1 MHTRDHVFLTADH
14 RSGASTMKERQ
25 ALQNL
30 VGPHESQGLMH
41 ALQRG
46 ATRRD
51 ILAMLVAGGMQAT
64 LAGGLAATAL
74 SAHAQTPKRGGKIRV
89 AGATAAATDTLDP
102 AKQSNQ
108 TDYSR
113 GNMVYNGLTS
123 LDGSLT
129 PQPALAES
137 FTTKDAKTWVFA
149 LRKGVNFH
157 DGKPLTPA
165 DVVFSVLRHKDPAT
179 ASKAKVLAD
188 QIESVKASG
197 PNEVTIVLAA
207 PNADLPVIL
216 GTFHFHIVKDGTT
229 DFNAGIGTGPYKLK
243 EFKPGVRSVVVRN
256 ENYWKPGK
264 PYLDEIEFV
273 GIGDE
278 SARVNALLSGGMDMV
293 GSVNPRSVARVTGTP
308 GFAVFKTQ
316 SGQYSDLI
324 MRKDMGP
331 GANPD
336 FVLAMKHLFDRE
348 QMRKTI
354 ALDQAVL
361 GNDQPVDPTNR
372 FHFAGLPQRPFD
384 PEKAKFHLK
393 KSGITGA
400 VPVVASPA
408 ALYSVEMA
416 LVLQQSAK
424 DIGLELD
431 VKRMPADGYWSN
443 HWLNSPVG
451 FGNVNPRPSAD
462 VLLTQFF
469 KSDAAWNESRWKSQ
483 KFDQL
488 LVAARAETDLAKR
501 KQMYADMQTLIH
513 TEAGIGIPMFL
524 ASIDGHTTKLKG
536 LSPIPL
542 GGLMGYNFAE
552 NVWLD
557 A

>member
-1 MHTRDHVFLTADH
+1 M
-14 RSGASTMKERQ
+14 SERQ
-25 ALQNL
+25 KLDRF
-30 VGPHESQGLMH
+30 VGPTESQRLMG

-51 ILAMLVAGGMQAT
+51 ILAMLMAGGMHVT
-64 LAGGLAATAL
+64 LAGSLTGTAL
-74 SAHAQTPKRGGKIRV
+74 GAHAQTPKRGGKLRV

-113 GNMVYNGLTS
+113 CNMLYNGLTS

-137 FTTKDAKTWVFA
+137 FTTKDAKTWVFT
-149 LRKGVNFH
+149 LRKGVTFH
-157 DGKPLTPA
+157 DGKPLSPA
-165 DVVFSVLRHKDPAT
+165 DVVFSISRHKDPAT

-197 PNEVTIVLAA
+197 PNEVTIVLTT

-229 DFNAGIGTGPYKLK
+229 DFATGIGTGPFKLK

-256 ENYWKPGK
+256 DGYWKPGR

-278 SARVNALLSGGMDMV
+278 SARVNALLSGGMDLV
-293 GSVNPRSVARVTGTP
+293 GSVNPRSVARVAGTA
-308 GFAVFKTQ
+308 GYAVFKTQ

-324 MRKDMGP
+324 MRLDMAP
-331 GANPD
+331 GSNPD

-354 ALDQAVL
+354 ALEQAVVA
-361 GNDQPVDPTNR
+361 NDQPIDPTNR
-372 FHFAGLPQRPFD
+372 FFFAGLPQRPYD
-384 PEKAKFHLK
+384 PEKAKFHFQK
-393 KSGITGA
+393 AGVSGPI
-400 VPVVASPA
+400 PVVASPA

-416 LVLQQSAK
+416 LVMQQTAK
-424 DIGLELD
+424 SIGIDLD

-443 HWLNSPVG
+443 HWLNSAVG
-451 FGNVNPRPSAD
+451 FGNINPRPSAD
-462 VLLTQFF
+462 ILLTQFF
-469 KSDAAWNESRWKSQ
+469 KSDAQWNESRWKNP

-501 KQMYADMQTLIH
+501 KQLYADMQVMIH
-513 TEAGIGIPMFL
+513 NEAGIGVPLFL
-524 ASIDGHTTKLKG
+524 ASLDGHTTKLKG
-536 LSPIPL
+536 FTPIPL

-552 NVWLD
+552 HVWLD

>member
-1 MHTRDHVFLTADH
+1 MSDKIPEFDR
-14 RSGASTMKERQ
+14 
-25 ALQNL
+25 L
-30 VGPHESQGLMH
+30 VGPAESQRVMQSL
-41 ALQRG
+41 ARG
-46 ATRRD
+46 ASRRD
-51 ILAMLVAGGMQAT
+51 VLAMFLAGGMQAS
-64 LAGGLAATAL
+64 LAGGLATMAA
-74 SAHAQTPKRGGKIRV
+74 SAHAQTPRRGGRIRV

-113 GNMVYNGLTS
+113 GNMLYNGLFS

-137 FTTKDAKTWVFA
+137 YSTADAKTWVFK
-149 LRKGVNFH
+149 LRKGVVFH
-157 DGKPLTPA
+157 DGKALAPE
-165 DVVFSVLRHKDPAT
+165 DVVFSLMRHKDPAT
-179 ASKAKVLAD
+179 ASKAKALSD
-188 QIESVKASG
+188 QIDSVKASG
-197 PNEVTIVLAA
+197 PGEVTVVLSQ

-243 EFKPGVRSVVVRN
+243 EFKPGVRSLVVRN
-256 ENYWKPGK
+256 DAYWKPGK

-278 SARVNALLSGGMDMV
+278 TARVNALLSGGMDLV
-293 GSVNPRSVARVTGTP
+293 ASVNPRAVARVKGTP
-308 GFAVFKTQ
+308 GYAIFTTQ

-324 MRKDMGP
+324 LRKDMGP

-348 QMRKTI
+348 QMKKTI
-354 ALDQAVL
+354 ALDYAVL

-372 FHFAGLPQRPFD
+372 FYFAGLPQRTFD
-384 PEKAKFHLK
+384 LDKAKFHLQ
-393 KSGITGA
+393 KSGVTGKIPM
-400 VPVVASPA
+400 VTSPA
-408 ALYSVEMA
+408 AMYSTEIA
-416 LVLQQSAK
+416 LLLQQSGQR
-424 DIGLELD
+424 IGLDLD

-443 HWLNSPVG
+443 HWLTNPVG

-462 VLLTQFF
+462 TLLTQFF
-469 KSDAAWNESRWKSQ
+469 KSDAAWNESRWKSPQ
-483 KFDQL
+483 FDQL
-488 LVAARAETDLAKR
+488 LVAARAETDQAKR
-501 KQMYADMQTLIH
+501 KQMYADMQTMIH
-513 TEAGIGIPMFL
+513 QDAGIGIPLFL
-524 ASIDGHTTKLKG
+524 ASIDGHSSKLKG

-542 GGLMGYNFAE
+542 GGLMGYAFAE
-552 NVWLD
+552 HVWLE